1 MENNIMQTTIAP
13 TITQRLFP
21 KTNRLVRD
29 ILLVIGGSL
38 LVAAFAQIRVPLP
51 FTPVPITGQT
61 LAVLLVGA
69 ALGKHRAGLSM
80 LLYLGMGLAGLP
92 VFTGGAQGLA
102 YMTGAT
108 GGYLVGFVGAAFVV
122 GWLAEKGLDR
132 DIRTA
137 LLPFLIGEMIIYTF
151 GLIWLTIYVGDM
163 SSALALG
170 FHPFLVGDAVK
181 ITLAVLL
188 LPAAWR
194 FAK

>member
-1 MENNIMQTTIAP
+1 MQTTIAP

-21 KTNRLVRD
+21 KTNHLVRD
-29 ILLVIGGSL
+29 ALLVIGGSL

-69 ALGKHRAGLSM
+69 ALGKNRAGLSM

-92 VFTGGAQGLA
+92 VFAGGAQGLA

-122 GWLAEKGLDR
+122 GWLAEQGFDR

-137 LLPFLIGEMIIYTF
+137 LLPFLVGEMIIYTF

-163 SSALALG
+163 SSALSLG
-170 FHPFLVGDAVK
+170 FHPFLVGDAIK
-181 ITLAVLL
+181 IALAVLL
-188 LPAAWR
+188 PPGAWKLVR
-194 FAK
+194 

>member
-1 MENNIMQTTIAP
+1 MQTTIAP

-21 KTNRLVRD
+21 KTNHLVRD
-29 ILLVIGGSL
+29 ALLVIGGSL

-69 ALGKHRAGLSM
+69 ALGKNRAGLSM

-92 VFTGGAQGLA
+92 VFAGGAQGLA

-122 GWLAEKGLDR
+122 GWLAEQGFDR

-137 LLPFLIGEMIIYTF
+137 LLPFLVGEMIIYTF

-163 SSALALG
+163 SSALSLG
-170 FHPFLVGDAVK
+170 FHPFLVGDAIK
-181 ITLAVLL
+181 IALAVLL
-188 LPAAWR
+188 LPGAWKLVR
-194 FAK
+194 